1 MASSY
6 IVIAKRIEQAKS
18 VSQYA
23 GGASMHFN
31 FVTQDV
37 DKLLAI
43 QQEWSADETIDVQD
57 KSTLDAIFVTYRP
70 QIVALLAKIDAG
82 IAAATTLEETSSEE

>member
-1 MASSY
+1 MASY
-6 IVIAKRIEQAKS
+6 ITVAKRIEQARS

-23 GGASMHFN
+23 GGATMHFN

-43 QQEWSADETIDVQD
+43 QQEWSTDETIDVQD

-82 IAAATTLEETSSEE
+82 IAAASTLETNSAEE